1 MVPAPIISTNPA
13 GLGTPGV
20 IVEGD
25 AETAANMGAFKET
38 ALSEADVWNANADI
52 AVKPPPRPSVSPAI
66 SSALAGT
73 SPAAGGRGSCRGA
86 STSVEGNMPVE
97 EEQAPAMPA
106 AAERV
111 YLAVPYAE
119 KEAVKALGARWNR
132 TGKAWYVPPG
142 QNLVGFQRWMP
153 TAQARTAAVA
163 EDPRDDFAE
172 ALRAAGFELSGP
184 PVMDG
189 RLQRARV
196 MGDTGAQRSGA
207 YTGYLDG
214 RPSGFIQNH
223 RTGLKTTWTTAQA
236 PQALVD
242 RAAMAA
248 EAAEKRKQ
256 REAEL
261 EQQHLIAG
269 QTAARIWASAAPAEA
284 HPYLARKGVQ
294 AHGVRVATAA
304 TIAEADRLYPPEDG
318 RPGHAY
324 SAGDLLVPVHGPDD
338 ALWTLQ
344 SIREDGRK
352 RFGKGGRLDGGSFTI
367 GDLDQAGPLVIAE
380 GFATGAT
387 LHELTG
393 QPVVVAFN
401 AGNLR
406 KVAEAYRARLPDRVL
421 VIAGDNDHQAPRKLG
436 PDGLPRKNVGA
447 EKACEAAA
455 AVQGFALLPAF
466 DKTSRGTD
474 WNDLALE
481 QGIETASALL
491 AEGLGRATLQ
501 HGGLTAEREEIA
513 RKIANNRQMEKNR
526 ELTHWPTGGRLL
538 ARRGDAIGR

>member
-1 MVPAPIISTNPA
+1 
-13 GLGTPGV
+13 
-20 IVEGD
+20 
-25 AETAANMGAFKET
+25 
-38 ALSEADVWNANADI
+38 
-52 AVKPPPRPSVSPAI
+52 
-66 SSALAGT
+66 
-73 SPAAGGRGSCRGA
+73 
-86 STSVEGNMPVE
+86 MPVE
-97 EEQAPAMPA
+97 EEQAPAVPA

-119 KEAVKALGARWNR
+119 KDAAKALGARWNR
-132 TGKAWYVPPG
+132 TAKAWYVPPG
-142 QNLVGFQRWMP
+142 ADLAEFQRWMP
-153 TAQARTAAVA
+153 TAQAQTAAVA
-163 EDPRDDFAE
+163 EDPRDAFAE

-223 RTGLKTTWTTAQA
+223 KTGLKTTWTAAQA
-236 PQALVD
+236 PPAVVD
-242 RAAMAA
+242 RATMAA

-256 REAEL
+256 REAAL
-261 EQQHLIAG
+261 EQQYLIAG
-269 QTAARIWASAAPAEA
+269 KNAERIWASAAPADA

-294 AHGVRVATAA
+294 AHGIRVATPA

-324 SAGDLLVPVHGPDD
+324 SAGDLLVPVCGQDG

-344 SIREDGRK
+344 AIREDGRK
-352 RFGKGGRLDGGSFTI
+352 GFGKGGRLAGGSFTI
-367 GDLDQAGPLVIAE
+367 GDLDQAGLLVIAE

-393 QPVVVAFN
+393 QPVAVAFN
-401 AGNLR
+401 AGNLG
-406 KVAEAYRARLPDRVL
+406 KVAEAYRARFPDRPL

-436 PDGLPRKNVGA
+436 PDGQPRKNVGA
-447 EKACEAAA
+447 EKAREAAA

-466 DKTSRGTD
+466 DETSRGTD
-474 WNDLALE
+474 WNDLAQQ
-481 QGIETASALL
+481 QGIETTSALL
-491 AEGLGRATLQ
+491 AEGLGRVALQ
-501 HGGLTAEREEIA
+501 HGGITAEREDIA
-513 RKIANNRQMEKNR
+513 QQMANNRPMEKNR
-526 ELTHWPTGGRLL
+526 ERELAQEQPQDLGLGR
-538 ARRGDAIGR
+538 